1 MARTQRQ
8 PSDDLIRVL
17 PLLRR
22 PGRYSFLAVADLL
35 ERDGDL
41 PIRFRHDPSLAFQA
55 CELKRV
61 LEVELPPASPDSP
74 PRRAYEI
81 TASLFGLTGAL
92 GPVPVYLCELT
103 VGDDESAAL
112 RRAFLAPFH
121 DRLYAL
127 YYKASRRTAVPRSF
141 ATGATD
147 TWSTRLLA
155 WLGVGTLA
163 LRHIPHVAL
172 LRLAPL
178 LVSRVRSAR
187 VLQLALQEVVGEFI
201 PPGAALTLE
210 QFTGGWAPLGEGTQM
225 QLGRRETLDLGRS
238 TVIGTR
244 CRDPAGG
251 LRLRIGPLPQT
262 SLATFSPRGPAF
274 ERIRELV
281 TMLVHT
287 PLDVEVDL
295 LSDGGVASLPFGQLR
310 LGKNFRLVAPGTVR
324 QRHTRFRLADG
335 AALDSN

>member
-1 MARTQRQ
+1 MASAQRQ
-8 PSDDLIRVL
+8 PPDDLTRLL

-22 PGRYSFLAVADLL
+22 PGRHGFLAVVDLL
-35 ERDGDL
+35 ARTVGLDNL
-41 PIRFRHDPSLAFQA
+41 RFRHDPGLGFPAG
-55 CELKRV
+55 ELRHV
-61 LEVELPPASPDSP
+61 LPIDLPPVPSDDPALPADAP
-74 PRRAYEI
+74 PRRAYEV
-81 TASLFGLTGAL
+81 TATTFGLTGAL

-121 DRLYAL
+121 DRLYSL
-127 YYKASRRTAVPRSF
+127 WYRASRRTALPQTF
-141 ATGATD
+141 ETGAAD
-147 TWSTRLLA
+147 
-155 WLGVGTLA
+155 GVGTLP
-163 LRHIPHVAL
+163 LRHIPPVTL

-187 VLQLALQEVVGEFI
+187 TLHLGLQTVAGEFL

-210 QFTGGWAPLGEGTQM
+210 QFTGGWSVLGHGTQM
-225 QLGRRETLDLGRS
+225 QLGRPETLALGRS

-244 CRDPAGG
+244 IRDPAAG
-251 LRLRIGPLPQT
+251 LRIRVGPLPPA
-262 SLATFSPRGPAF
+262 SLPHFSPRGPAF

-281 TMLVHT
+281 GLLVRT

-295 LSDGGVASLPFGQLR
+295 LSDGGLTSLPFGQLR
-310 LGKNFRLVAPGTVR
+310 LGSNFRLVAPGTVR

-335 AALDSN
+335 APLDSN